1 MKNIFLLVAAFIVL
15 TTAYGQNTKLVI
27 KFAGKIEDPNYNSVA
42 IVNDNGFK
50 KIFELSAENDFSDTL
65 TIPNKGMYT
74 FSDGRESTVIY
85 LAKDCDIYLTLNTK
99 EFDESIK
106 YTGKGS
112 GNNNFLAQKY
122 LINEREIGDGY
133 ALYGADEKAFLEK
146 QKNVDKQYFDL
157 LKELKDQEFIDY
169 QSKEI
174 LYNSFLAISSYK
186 TYHRYITKDM
196 SFEISQ
202 EFLKPL
208 LSLDFNNETDYV
220 NFKSYK
226 QLVNANYLRGIND
239 KNKIEQTLKNV
250 CAIKSDKIKNGV
262 INEILSSKLDVSN
275 ENVTLLYNT
284 FIKVCNDKF
293 YTDEFTS
300 RYNVIKKLLK
310 GQPSPKFAFKDVNDK
325 LVKLDD
331 LKGKYVYIDVWA
343 TWCSPCLGEI
353 PYLKKLEE
361 DYHEKNIAFV
371 SISVDNLKAYDKW
384 KQMVADKNLKGY
396 QLFADKSWQS
406 DFVQGYK
413 IMGIP
418 TFILI
423 DTNGNI
429 VSASAMRPSNP
440 ELRALFDSLLK

>member
-1 MKNIFLLVAAFIVL
+1 MKNIVLIIIVFFAIAAV
-15 TTAYGQNTKLVI
+15 YGQNNKLIV
-27 KFAGKIEDPNYNSVA
+27 KFSGKIENPTYSSVA
-42 IVNDNGFK
+42 IVNNNDFK
-50 KIFELSAENDFSDTL
+50 KIFKLNDKNEFSDTL
-65 TIPNKGMYT
+65 AIPHKGMYT
-74 FSDGRESTVIY
+74 FSDGRESASIY
-85 LAKDCDIYLTLNTK
+85 LDKDYDIHLTLNAK
-99 EFDESIK
+99 EFDETIK
-106 YTGKGS
+106 YTGKGAE
-112 GNNNFLAQKY
+112 NNNFLAQKY

-133 ALYGADEKAFLEK
+133 ALFASDEKTFLEK
-146 QKNVDKQYFDL
+146 QGNVDKQYFDL
-157 LKELKDQEFIDY
+157 LKELKDKDFVDL

-196 SFEISQ
+196 SFETSQ

-208 LSLDFNNETDYV
+208 LSLDYNNEADYI
-220 NFKSYK
+220 KYQSYK
-226 QLVNANYLRGIND
+226 QLVNAHYLRGIND
-239 KNKIEQTLKNV
+239 PKKIEQTLNNI
-250 CAIKSDKIKNGV
+250 CSIKSKKIKNGV

-284 FIKVCNDKF
+284 FIKKCNDDF
-293 YTDEFTS
+293 YTEEFT
-300 RYNVIKKLLK
+300 RNYNSIKKLLK

-343 TWCSPCLGEI
+343 TWCAPCMGEI

-361 DYHEKNIAFV
+361 NYHDKNIAFV
-371 SISVDNLKAYDKW
+371 SISVDNARAYNKW
-384 KQMVADKNLKGY
+384 KQMVADKELKGY

-406 DFVQGYK
+406 DFVQAYR
-413 IMGIP
+413 IVGIP

-423 DTNGNI
+423 DPKGNI

-440 ELRALFDSLLK
+440 DLRVLFDSLLK